1 MAHIVCGMLVS
12 LDGYVAD
19 LDGVITLPVP
29 GPELH
34 RHFNEV
40 QRRTAMSV
48 YGRRMW
54 EMMRYWGEPDPD
66 RDAVGEEFAQLWDAT
81 PKAVVSRTLQEV
93 PNGVRLIADDAVDAV
108 RALKTEIEGEI
119 DVSGPDLAASLG
131 DAGLIDE
138 YRLYAQAVVLGEGV
152 PYFARGFRP
161 SLRLLGSERLPEDV
175 VLTRYGPV

>member
-1 MAHIVCGMLVS
+1 VAHIVCGMLVS

-19 LDGVITLPVP
+19 PDGVITLPVP

-66 RDAVGEEFAQLWDAT
+66 RDAVGEEFAQLWAAT
-81 PKAVVSRTLQEV
+81 PKAVVSRTLREA
-93 PNGVRLIADDAVDAV
+93 PDGVRLIADDAVDAV
-108 RALKTEIEGEI
+108 RALKAEIEGEI

-131 DAGLIDE
+131 EAGLIDE
-138 YRLYAQAVVLGEGV
+138 YRLYTQPVVLGEGV
-152 PYFARGFRP
+152 PFFARGCRP
-161 SLRLLGSERLPEDV
+161 SLRLLGAERLPEDV
-175 VLTRYGPV
+175 VLTRYAPA

>member
-81 PKAVVSRTLQEV
+81 PKAVV
-93 PNGVRLIADDAVDAV
+93 
-108 RALKTEIEGEI
+108 
-119 DVSGPDLAASLG
+119 
-131 DAGLIDE
+131 
-138 YRLYAQAVVLGEGV
+138 
-152 PYFARGFRP
+152 
-161 SLRLLGSERLPEDV
+161 
-175 VLTRYGPV
+175 